1 MLNCS
6 IENAKK
12 IKIRSQFFFGEKGFQ
27 KANSKMIASGL
38 KGVLGYFCSNP
49 LLHLAYKIPSENVKK
64 WTSMVTMMLGSM
76 KHNRKTDLGCKMYDT
91 FNFPR
96 QRM

>member
-38 KGVLGYFCSNP
+38 KGGFGI
-49 LLHLAYKIPSENVKK
+49 LL
-64 WTSMVTMMLGSM
+64 
-76 KHNRKTDLGCKMYDT
+76 
-91 FNFPR
+91 
-96 QRM
+96 